1 MPKFT
6 LAAWFRNIPISSKLY
21 FTVGIMAALIVVEL
35 AALTFSINILSSV
48 RAYVGGEGLWS
59 KAQKDAMYQLL
70 KYGRNHNEDDYLK
83 FQEFMQV
90 SMGDHRVLVE
100 MTKEKT
106 DLDIARQGFLQGRNH
121 PDDLDGMIRLFV
133 RFKKVYYINKAMVAW
148 AKADSLV
155 TTILP
160 IGAALHQEIRS
171 PSVSQKQVDE
181 ILQRLDPINTRLT
194 ILEDE
199 FSYTL
204 GEGSRWLEK
213 LILRL
218 LFAIALTVELT
229 GLLLAIIVSRNIQ
242 KGLKEILRSSQAVA
256 IGDFTKKAK
265 IFSKDE
271 IGVLANNFNNMAT
284 ALEQAT
290 IGLERKVQQ
299 RTQELQSKNRELEQ
313 FAYVASHD
321 LQEPLRTTTSFV
333 HLFRKEYQGKIDAD
347 ADKYLE
353 YIVQSSERMKMLIR
367 NLLDYSRL
375 GQTKKLQQADCSQL
389 LKEVLADLQE
399 TIHETGVEIQVET
412 LPVLKVYPAEFKLL
426 LQNLI
431 TNAIKFKKQGEKPRV
446 RIGADNLAGYWT
458 FAVSDNGI
466 GIEKKYQDKIFS
478 LFQRLHSRAEYEG
491 SGIGLAH
498 CKKIVEMHQGRIYVQ
513 SELGKGSIFIFTL
526 FENR

>member
-1 MPKFT
+1 MPKFSLVT
-6 LAAWFRNIPISSKLY
+6 WFRNIPISKKLY

-35 AALTFSINILSSV
+35 AALTFSVNILSSV

-59 KAQKDAMYQLL
+59 KAQKDGMYQLL
-70 KYGRNHNEDDYLK
+70 KYGRNHNEEDYRK

-90 SMGDHRVLVE
+90 SSGDHVVLVE
-100 MTKEKT
+100 LQKEKP
-106 DLDIARQGFLQGRNH
+106 DLDIARQGLLQGRNH
-121 PDDLDGMIRLFV
+121 PDDLDGMIQLFI

-155 TTILP
+155 TTLLP
-160 IGAALHQEIRS
+160 IGAALHDEIRS

-181 ILQRLDPINTRLT
+181 ILQRLDPINNRLT

-213 LILRL
+213 LVLQI

-242 KGLKEILRSSQAVA
+242 KGLNEILASSKAVT

-271 IGVLANNFNNMAT
+271 IGVLANNFNSMAV

-299 RTQELQSKNRELEQ
+299 RTQELQGKNRELEQ

-321 LQEPLRTTTSFV
+321 LQEPLRTTTGFV
-333 HLFRKEYQGKIDAD
+333 HLFRKQYHGKIDD
-347 ADKYLE
+347 TADKYLD
-353 YIVQSSERMKMLIR
+353 YIVQSSERMKLLIKA
-367 NLLDYSRL
+367 LLDYSKL
-375 GQTKKLQQADCSQL
+375 GQEKKLQLTDCN
-389 LKEVLADLQE
+389 KVMEEVLADLQKI
-399 TIHETGVEIQVET
+399 IHETHTEIHAKA
-412 LPVLKVYPAEFKLL
+412 LPVLQVYPTEFKLL

-431 TNAIKFKKQGEKPRV
+431 TNAIKFRRNGETPV
-446 RIGADNLAGYWT
+446 IHIAADNQDGYWK

-466 GIEKKYQDKIFS
+466 GIEKRNQEKIFS
-478 LFQRLHSRAEYEG
+478 LFQRLHSRSEYDG

-498 CKKIVEMHQGRIYVQ
+498 CQKIIEMHRGRIYVQ
-513 SELGKGSIFIFTL
+513 SELGKGSVFLFSL
-526 FENR
+526 FEN

>member
-1 MPKFT
+1 MPKFSLVT
-6 LAAWFRNIPISSKLY
+6 WFRNIPISKKLY
-21 FTVGIMAALIVVEL
+21 FTVGIMAALIVIEL
-35 AALTFSINILSSV
+35 AALTFSVNILSSV

-59 KAQKDAMYQLL
+59 KAQKDGMYQLL
-70 KYGRNHNEDDYLK
+70 KYGRNHKEDDYRK

-90 SMGDHRVLVE
+90 SSGDHEVLIE
-100 MTKEKT
+100 IQKEKP
-106 DLDIARQGFLQGRNH
+106 DLDIARQGFLKGRNH
-121 PDDLDGMIRLFV
+121 PDDLDGMIQLFM

-155 TTILP
+155 STLLP
-160 IGAALHQEIRS
+160 IGAALHEEIRS
-171 PSVSQKQVDE
+171 ATVSQKRIDE
-181 ILQRLDPINTRLT
+181 ILQRLDPINSRLT

-213 LILRL
+213 LVLQL

-242 KGLKEILRSSQAVA
+242 KGLKEILASSRAVT

-271 IGVLANNFNNMAT
+271 IGVLANNFNNMAA

-321 LQEPLRTTTSFV
+321 LQEPLRTTTGFV
-333 HLFRKEYQGKIDAD
+333 HLFRKQYHGKIDDA
-347 ADKYLE
+347 ADKYLD
-353 YIVQSSERMKMLIR
+353 YIVQSSERMKLLIKD
-367 NLLDYSRL
+367 LLDYSKL
-375 GQTKKLQQADCSQL
+375 GQEKKLQLIDCN
-389 LKEVLADLQE
+389 KIMEEVLADLQKI
-399 TIHETGVEIQVET
+399 IHETNTEIHAEV
-412 LPVLKVYPAEFKLL
+412 LPVLQVYPTEFKLL

-431 TNAIKFKKQGEKPRV
+431 TNAIKFRKHEETALIQIKAEHL
-446 RIGADNLAGYWT
+446 NGYWK
-458 FAVSDNGI
+458 FSVSDNGI
-466 GIEKKYQDKIFS
+466 GIEEKNQERIFS
-478 LFQRLHSRAEYEG
+478 LFQRLHSRTEYDG

-498 CKKIVEMHQGRIYVQ
+498 CQKIIEMHRGRIYVQ
-513 SELGKGSIFIFTL
+513 SEFGKGSTFLFSL
-526 FENR
+526 FEN

>member
-1 MPKFT
+1 MPKFSLVT
-6 LAAWFRNIPISSKLY
+6 WFRNIPISKKLY

-35 AALTFSINILSSV
+35 GALTFSVDILSSV
-48 RAYVGGEGLWS
+48 RAYVGGEGFWS
-59 KAQKDAMYQLL
+59 KAQKDAMYELL

-90 SMGDHRVLVE
+90 SLGDHRVLAE
-100 MTKEKT
+100 IKKEKP
-106 DLDIARQGFLQGRNH
+106 DRDIARQGFLQGRNH
-121 PDDLDGMIRLFV
+121 PDDLDGMIRLFI

-160 IGAALHQEIRS
+160 IGAALHEEIRS
-171 PSVSQKQVDE
+171 PSVSQKRIDE

-213 LILRL
+213 LVLQL

-242 KGLKEILRSSQAVA
+242 KGLKEILASSRAVT
-256 IGDFTKKAK
+256 IGDFTKKAN

-271 IGVLANNFNNMAT
+271 IGVLANNFNNMAS

-299 RTQELQSKNRELEQ
+299 RTQELQNKNRELEQ
-313 FAYVASHD
+313 FAYIASHD
-321 LQEPLRTTTSFV
+321 LEEPLRTITGFV
-333 HLFRKEYQGKIDAD
+333 HLFRKQYHGKIDAT
-347 ADKYLE
+347 ADKYLDF
-353 YIVQSSERMKMLIR
+353 IVQSSERMKMLIR
-367 NLLDYSRL
+367 DLLDYSKL
-375 GQTKKLQQADCSQL
+375 GQEKKLQMTDCNQVME
-389 LKEVLADLQE
+389 EVLADLQKI
-399 TIHETGVEIQVET
+399 IHETNTEIHAEA
-412 LPVLKVYPAEFKLL
+412 LPVLQVYPTEFKLL

-431 TNAIKFKKQGEKPRV
+431 TNAIKFRKHGETPRI
-446 RIGADNLAGYWT
+446 RIASDNLSGYWKFT
-458 FAVSDNGI
+458 VSDNGI
-466 GIEKKYQDKIFS
+466 GIEKKHQERIFS
-478 LFQRLHSRAEYEG
+478 IFQRLHSRTEYQG

-498 CKKIVEMHQGRIYVQ
+498 CQKIVEMHRGRIYVQ
-513 SELGKGSIFIFTL
+513 SEFGKGSIFIFTL
-526 FENR
+526 FEN